1 MAEQVS
7 DFNAINNYLLLCHLS
22 NCRPQN
28 YLYLMSLAKRTRQNV
43 IEKSK
48 STINKFIQIKKE
60 LVSKISRNEQKLL
73 DN

>member
-1 MAEQVS
+1 
-7 DFNAINNYLLLCHLS
+7 
-22 NCRPQN
+22 
-28 YLYLMSLAKRTRQNV
+28 MSLAKRTRQNV